1 MQDSG
6 FFNSIDGD
14 RLYSADDFS
23 HFYGLF
29 FTDGVISLPE
39 ESLKCTAG
47 EGLSVNIAAGEALI
61 KSHYF
66 RHSEEST
73 VELETAHDTYPR
85 IDLIVVKY
93 DNTDTGRKITL
104 EAKTGV
110 PAQPPQPPALERND
124 DVYELAIA
132 VAGIAAGATTIS
144 SFRDTRSEENY
155 CGFVK
160 SKFAIDGVPQP
171 DTGTVPY
178 GTIVPVIGGNFNAP
192 AGAYEEA

>member
-14 RLYSADDFS
+14 RLYSAEDFS

-29 FTDGVISLPE
+29 FTDGVLSLPE

-61 KSHYF
+61 KAHYF
-66 RHSEEST
+66 RHSEAST
-73 VELETAHDTYPR
+73 VELEAAHDTYPR

-93 DNTDTGRKITL
+93 DNTGAGRTITL

-110 PAQPPQPPALERND
+110 PAQPPQPPALERNN

-132 VAGIAAGATTIS
+132 VAGIAAGAATIS

-155 CGFVK
+155 CGLVK
-160 SKFAIDGVPQP
+160 SRFAIDGVPQP
-171 DTGTVPY
+171 DTGTIPHGV
-178 GTIVPVIGGNFNAP
+178 IVPVICGNFITP
-192 AGAYEEA
+192 AGAYTEE